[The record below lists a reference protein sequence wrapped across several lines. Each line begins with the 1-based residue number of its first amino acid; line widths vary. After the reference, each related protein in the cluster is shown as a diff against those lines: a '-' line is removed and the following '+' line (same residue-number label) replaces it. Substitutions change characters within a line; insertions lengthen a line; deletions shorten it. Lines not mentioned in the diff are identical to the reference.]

1 MSRLPEAGLG
11 ISRDGGA
18 RDALFAMGARCGE
31 ELWTR
36 VGLSV
41 KGTGTVRAG
50 GGSEVRFG
58 TMGGGGTRAEA
69 LARSPFIRA
78 GAGGS
83 GGSGRVTRGGAISSS
98 LVSSAESTGT
108 RETRSSGACAV
119 SESSVACWP
128 CTVLGGLDAATTLSP
143 SFAAEGCRI
152 SAACE
157 NAPTASSCGTRVC
170 ASS

>member
-1 MSRLPEAGLG
+1 MSRLSGAGSG

-36 VGLSV
+36 GGLSV

-50 GGSEVRFG
+50 GGKEILFG
-58 TMGGGGTRAEA
+58 TVGGGGARARV
-69 LARSPFIRA
+69 LARSPLTGA

-98 LVSSAESTGT
+98 LMSSAESASA
-108 RETRSSGACAV
+108 RDARSPGACAAPK
-119 SESSVACWP
+119 SSVAC
-128 CTVLGGLDAATTLSP
+128 
-143 SFAAEGCRI
+143 
-152 SAACE
+152 
-157 NAPTASSCGTRVC
+157 
-170 ASS
+170 

>member
-1 MSRLPEAGLG
+1 MSRLSGAGLG
-11 ISRDGGA
+11 ISREGGA

-31 ELWTR
+31 EPWNR
-36 VGLSV
+36 GGLSV

-50 GGSEVRFG
+50 GDKEVLFG
-58 TMGGGGTRAEA
+58 TVGGGGGRAGA
-69 LARSPFIRA
+69 LARSPLT
-78 GAGGS
+78 GVGGS

-98 LVSSAESTGT
+98 LLSSAESASA

-119 SESSVACWP
+119 PMSSVACWP

-143 SFAAEGCRI
+143 SFAAEGCPI
-152 SAACE
+152 SAACG
-157 NAPTASSCGTRVC
+157 NAPTASSCKTRVS